1 MHLIC
6 AFVICLLLLVGIH
19 LDSLFWDLWKAVFVS
34 RIHRVVAVTLL
45 LLPIASTVALAV
57 ILDVLIIYQIKMGT
71 AHSLKI
77 L

>member
-34 RIHRVVAVTLL
+34 RIHRVVAVTLPL
-45 LLPIASTVALAV
+45 LLIASAVALAV